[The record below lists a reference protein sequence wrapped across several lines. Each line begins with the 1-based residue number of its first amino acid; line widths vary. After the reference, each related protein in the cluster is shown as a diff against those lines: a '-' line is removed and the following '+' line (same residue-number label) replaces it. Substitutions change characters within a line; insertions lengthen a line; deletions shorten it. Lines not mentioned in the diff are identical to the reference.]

1 MHDLAFVRA
10 NLPLV
15 QEKLRLRGADLSL
28 LSGFSTLDTERRSA
42 ITEAETLKAQR
53 NALSAEFGRLK
64 REGGD
69 VALVG
74 AQTSALKEKTE
85 QLEALAASAD
95 LKLRALLEALP

>member
-1 MHDLAFVRA
+1 MHDLAFVRV

-15 QEKLRLRGADLSL
+15 QEKLRLRGVDPAL
-28 LSGFSTLDTERRSA
+28 LQGFSALDTERRSA

-69 VALVG
+69 VVAI
-74 AQTSALKEKTE
+74 ASQTTALKEKTE
-85 QLEALAASAD
+85 SLEARAADAD
-95 LKLRALLEALP
+95 LKLHELI